1 MRPAAPRAP
10 ALGWM
15 ALALLSSMACPSSLR
30 HGVSAAAT
38 AAARG
43 RASSGG
49 DPYALLSSAIRGRIS
64 ELESADGGGGG
75 SSTSGSTASSIRSAL
90 KSLSRSQSALKGID
104 GASHELYQRTHR
116 AASSELVVDGDGE
129 DGTAESS
136 AHSALGPAGRAARS
150 AARLGVVAD
159 GLWAAELCE
168 LVERP
173 AMALRPER
181 RDDGADDADAAA
193 EEEDDVEEE
202 ELLDNT
208 LTTGEGREVWL
219 NTTTAAAANG
229 HLPIRVLVLYE
240 RSYNGGAGYNCGGI
254 DGITIALG
262 DSSSDNDNDGT
273 TGRPST
279 GSTGSAPPAS
289 SPRGRLLVILGD
301 GCSNDL
307 PATVSVLDQEQRTI
321 SLDWDGSAAE
331 AGLPPSARMA
341 SVCGPLYDAAREVL
355 ETIRPA
361 LGRAEGADGHDDDD
375 DEIVSDDNDE
385 EEAAA
390 SSRRRT
396 RKRKHPSTPCAIHFV
411 GRSLAGGVGA
421 LAATMLDGILPLE
434 GADRYDDDDDDD
446 DDDDESESEGA
457 RKSLGG
463 LCRGRT
469 SAFALGPPPC
479 LSNNIKADF
488 VKSVIHGDDAIC
500 RTTRESIDRL
510 CRRTRRAMRGNPLG
524 AKLGW
529 MSNAVSLTVSGVKAH
544 AKGKKGGEKHLS
556 VPGMVYLVRPRRYE
570 GSSIHEVSSSQ
581 GAIKVRSAVLWQLN
595 DVLLSKSLWTHH
607 SLDAYVRGLNRVQL
621 RSLKAA

>member
-1 MRPAAPRAP
+1 MRSAAPRAP
-10 ALGWM
+10 ALCWM
-15 ALALLSSMACPSSLR
+15 ALALLSSMSCHHSSLR
-30 HGVSAAAT
+30 HVSAAAA

-43 RASSGG
+43 RTSRPSSSG

-64 ELESADGGGGG
+64 ELESADGDGGG
-75 SSTSGSTASSIRSAL
+75 SSTISTASSIRSAL

-116 AASSELVVDGDGE
+116 AASSELVVDDDGE
-129 DGTAESS
+129 DGTAESN
-136 AHSALGPAGRAARS
+136 ANANALGPAGRAARS

-173 AMALRPER
+173 AAALRP
-181 RDDGADDADAAA
+181 DAAA
-193 EEEDDVEEE
+193 EEEEEVEEE

-229 HLPIRVLVLYE
+229 QLPIRVLVLYE

-254 DGITIALG
+254 DGITTALG
-262 DSSSDNDNDGT
+262 DSSDNDNDST
-273 TGRPST
+273 T
-279 GSTGSAPPAS
+279 GSTGTGSVPPAS

-361 LGRAEGADGHDDDD
+361 LGRAEGADVHDDDDD
-375 DEIVSDDNDE
+375 DEIGSDDNDE

-390 SSRRRT
+390 SRRRT

-434 GADRYDDDDDDD
+434 GADRYDDDD

>member
-1 MRPAAPRAP
+1 MRSAAPRAS
-10 ALGWM
+10 ALGWI
-15 ALALLSSMACPSSLR
+15 ALALLLSMSCHSSSLR
-30 HGVSAAAT
+30 PVSAAAA

-43 RASSGG
+43 RTSTSRPSSSGGG

-75 SSTSGSTASSIRSAL
+75 SSSPSSIRRAL
-90 KSLSRSQSALKGID
+90 KSLSQAQSALKGID

-116 AASSELVVDGDGE
+116 GSSAELVVDDDDDGE
-129 DGTAESS
+129 DSTA
-136 AHSALGPAGRAARS
+136 AANALGPAGRAARS

-173 AMALRPER
+173 AVALRPER
-181 RDDGADDADAAA
+181 RDEGADGANEAAA
-193 EEEDDVEEE
+193 EEEEVEI
-202 ELLDNT
+202 LDNT

-219 NTTTAAAANG
+219 NTTTDG
-229 HLPIRVLVLYE
+229 QLPISVLVLYE
-240 RSYNGGAGYNCGGI
+240 RSYNGGAGYSCGGI
-254 DGITIALG
+254 DGITMALG
-262 DSSSDNDNDGT
+262 DSSDTDGT
-273 TGRPST
+273 TGS
-279 GSTGSAPPAS
+279 SSSSAPPASS

-301 GCSNDL
+301 GFGNDL
-307 PATVSVLDQEQRTI
+307 PATVSVLDQEQRII
-321 SLDWDGSAAE
+321 SLDRDGSAAE

-341 SVCGPLYDAAREVL
+341 SVCGPLYDAAGEVL

-361 LGRAEGADGHDDDD
+361 LERAEGANHVQDDDD
-375 DEIVSDDNDE
+375 DEIGSDNGE

-390 SSRRRT
+390 S
-396 RKRKHPSTPCAIHFV
+396 RKRKRIRKQKHPSTPCAIHFV

-434 GADRYDDDDDDD
+434 GADRYDNDD

-457 RKSLGG
+457 RKSLVGYG
-463 LCRGRT
+463 RGRT

-595 DVLLSKSLWTHH
+595 DVLLSKSLWAHH

>member
-1 MRPAAPRAP
+1 
-10 ALGWM
+10 M
-15 ALALLSSMACPSSLR
+15 ALALLLSMPCHHSSPR
-30 HGVSAAAT
+30 HGVSAA
-38 AAARG
+38 G
-43 RASSGG
+43 GG

-64 ELESADGGGGG
+64 ELESADGDGGG
-75 SSTSGSTASSIRSAL
+75 SSTISTASSIRSAL

-116 AASSELVVDGDGE
+116 AASSELVVDDDGE
-129 DGTAESS
+129 DGTAESN
-136 AHSALGPAGRAARS
+136 ANANALGPAGRAARS

-173 AMALRPER
+173 AAALRP
-181 RDDGADDADAAA
+181 DAAA
-193 EEEDDVEEE
+193 EEEEEVEEE

-229 HLPIRVLVLYE
+229 QLPIRVLVLYE

-262 DSSSDNDNDGT
+262 DSSDNDNDGT
-273 TGRPST
+273 T

-361 LGRAEGADGHDDDD
+361 LGRAEGADVHDDDDD
-375 DEIVSDDNDE
+375 DEIGSDDNDE

-390 SSRRRT
+390 SRRRT

-434 GADRYDDDDDDD
+434 GADRYDDDD

>member
-1 MRPAAPRAP
+1 MHARPYTLPGCLGNSKSAMRSAAPRAP

-15 ALALLSSMACPSSLR
+15 ALALLSSMSCPSSLR
-30 HGVSAAAT
+30 HVSAAA
-38 AAARG
+38 
-43 RASSGG
+43 GG

-64 ELESADGGGGG
+64 ELESADGDGGG
-75 SSTSGSTASSIRSAL
+75 SSTSSTASSIRSAL

-116 AASSELVVDGDGE
+116 AASSELVVDDDGE
-129 DGTAESS
+129 DGDGEA
-136 AHSALGPAGRAARS
+136 ANANALGPAGRAARS

-173 AMALRPER
+173 AAALRPER
-181 RDDGADDADAAA
+181 RDDGADGADAAA
-193 EEEDDVEEE
+193 EEEEEVGEE

-219 NTTTAAAANG
+219 NTTTTAAANG
-229 HLPIRVLVLYE
+229 QLPIRVLVLYE

-254 DGITIALG
+254 DGITTALG
-262 DSSSDNDNDGT
+262 DSSDNDNDGT
-273 TGRPST
+273 TGTS
-279 GSTGSAPPAS
+279 STGSAPPAS

-361 LGRAEGADGHDDDD
+361 LGRAEGADVHDDDDD
-375 DEIVSDDNDE
+375 DEIGSDDDNE

-390 SSRRRT
+390 SRRRT

-434 GADRYDDDDDDD
+434 GADRYDDD